1 MTILDCL
8 SHKGSRTMSM
18 ESGPERLERV
28 HKSQIQ
34 LVKSEVK
41 VQRYPFFISVKER
54 DNSKYRF
61 NFSSL
66 CSLFI
71 LLIFT
76 ICIISRTSSLAELR
90 SVKI

>member
-41 VQRYPFFISVKER
+41 
-54 DNSKYRF
+54 NSK
-61 NFSSL
+61 
-66 CSLFI
+66 I
-71 LLIFT
+71 PIFH
-76 ICIISRTSSLAELR
+76 IS
-90 SVKI
+90 

>member
-41 VQRYPFFISVKER
+41 NAKIPILHIS
-54 DNSKYRF
+54 
-61 NFSSL
+61 
-66 CSLFI
+66 
-71 LLIFT
+71 
-76 ICIISRTSSLAELR
+76 
-90 SVKI
+90 